1 MSPGNGNTMT
11 QNPISLLAVEA
22 PAKEQRVR
30 RNSKPADPGEK
41 RTRYTLPLALNSGSP
56 VGYRTRISLSKDEAN
71 DAAQLFSLARPDEFV
86 PGPMVTDQALFEE
99 VSLGILT
106 ARQST
111 NFRGHKQV
119 VFGPND
125 SVEIAQLLRE
135 MDGVEA
141 PVLDGAS
148 MTHVVLTRPYR
159 TPFTL
164 LLTFVGHQLGLN
176 WFTVPGR
183 ALSKRFFHTDDI
195 PSIGFLQHLH
205 IGILA
210 DAMER
215 ATAIASIGRRS
226 AQVFMAPFAG
236 AETRKKNKR
245 KMARLHALCGLTSSD
260 LAQGWRVGIVAQV
273 GYTKNPLPIGQDTC
287 RKVGANLMAFRSE
300 RIQPGVNAEESA
312 PDAYQH
318 RQDMDIPEDLAFMAA
333 RAAYNSFVHWTGC
346 GRESAKKLM
355 LMERIDVLTPG
366 GKGRLR
372 QIRKD
377 NHAITDAL
385 IANLP
390 LWADLPMGRA
400 LSRNAN
406 RGRKAF
412 ALVGQRI
419 YVGGL
424 DKSEIT
430 ASGLDPTLA
439 CQAIGAAASRSAK
452 VCELSGCIELPDDCD
467 LLVGTCLMAGPV
479 NQNDIGKQFY
489 GFKDL
494 LVDAHPDKSPTSMI
508 VWTLK
513 AKTVADPLGNE
524 EQLLNPKRKGA
535 LVDLRPAPHEVV
547 SVRRHGKVAPFRQTA
562 VRTSQER
569 AFADQ
574 GNFVKSIDGSH
585 IPGNVGSAWPK
596 RLSTAPVWREEE

>member
-1 MSPGNGNTMT
+1 MP
-11 QNPISLLAVEA
+11 QNPIDLVPVTPPAPEA
-22 PAKEQRVR
+22 RVKRNAQPAAE
-30 RNSKPADPGEK
+30 GER
-41 RTRYTLPLALNSGSP
+41 RTRYTLPLGLQSGSP
-56 VGYRTRISLSKDEAN
+56 VGYRTRVAINADEAAE
-71 DAAQLFSLARPDEFV
+71 AAQLFSLARPEAFV
-86 PGPMVTDQALFEE
+86 SGPSITDQELFEE
-99 VSLGILT
+99 ASLGILT

-119 VFGPND
+119 SFGPEH
-125 SVEIAQLLRE
+125 SAEIAKLLRTAE
-135 MDGVEA
+135 GSEA
-141 PVLDGAS
+141 PVLDGAV

-164 LLTFVGHQLGLN
+164 LLTFAGHKMGLN
-176 WFTVPGR
+176 LLTVPWR
-183 ALSKRFFHTDDI
+183 AFSKRFFHVDDI

-205 IGILA
+205 LGVLA

-215 ATAIASIGRRS
+215 AAAIASQGRRA

-236 AETRKKNKR
+236 AELRKQNR
-245 KMARLHALCGLTSSD
+245 GVIDALHALCGLSAAD
-260 LAQGWRVGIVAQV
+260 LSQGWRVGIVTQV
-273 GYTKNPLPIGQDTC
+273 GAVEVPLPISPEVC
-287 RKVGANLMAFRSE
+287 RKVGANMMAFRSE

-312 PDAYQH
+312 PDDYQH
-318 RQDMDIPEDLAFMAA
+318 RQAMDIPEGLAFMAA

-346 GRESAKKLM
+346 GREDAKKLM
-355 LMERIDVLTPG
+355 LMERIDVLTGG
-366 GKGRLR
+366 GKARLR
-372 QIRKD
+372 QIRAD
-377 NHAITDAL
+377 NNAITDCL
-385 IANLP
+385 IDNLP
-390 LWADLPMGRA
+390 LWADLPLGRA

-424 DKSEIT
+424 DKNELV
-430 ASGLDPTLA
+430 ARDLDPTLA
-439 CQAIGAAASRSAK
+439 CQAIGAASSRSAQ
-452 VCELSGCIELPDDCD
+452 VCELSGCIDLPDDCD

-494 LVDAHPDKSPTSMI
+494 LSGAHPDKTPTSMI

-513 AKTVADPLGNE
+513 AKTIADPLGNE

-547 SVRRHGKVAPFRQTA
+547 SIRDGDRVRPFRKAQG
-562 VRTSQER
+562 RTSEER

-574 GNFVKSIDGSH
+574 GNFVRGPDGEH
-585 IPGNVGSAWPK
+585 IPGNPGSAWPGA
-596 RLSTAPVWREEE
+596 LASAPVWQENT

>member
-1 MSPGNGNTMT
+1 
-11 QNPISLLAVEA
+11 V
-22 PAKEQRVR
+22 
-30 RNSKPADPGEK
+30 
-41 RTRYTLPLALNSGSP
+41 PLTSE
-56 VGYRTRISLSKDEAN
+56 EAN
-71 DAAQLFSLARPDEFV
+71 RAAQLFSLARPERFEA
-86 PGPMVTDQALFEE
+86 GPAVTDQALFEE

-111 NFRGHKQV
+111 NFRGHRQV
-119 VFGPND
+119 VFGPED
-125 SVEIAQLLRE
+125 SAEVAQLLSE
-135 MDGVEA
+135 MEGVEA
-141 PVLDGAS
+141 PVLEQAC

-164 LLTFVGHQLGLN
+164 LLTFVGHQMGLN
-176 WFTVPGR
+176 LLTVPGR

-215 ATAIASIGRRS
+215 ASVVASAGKRA

-236 AETRKKNKR
+236 AETRKKNR
-245 KMARLHALCGLTSSD
+245 RQMARLHSLCGLTSAELS
-260 LAQGWRVGIVAQV
+260 QGWRVGIVAQV
-273 GYTKNPLPIGQDTC
+273 GYVPEAMDIDVGLC
-287 RKVGANLMAFRSE
+287 RKVGANMMAFRSE

-318 RQDMDIPEDLAFMAA
+318 RQDMDIPEELAFMAA

-346 GRESAKKLM
+346 SREDAKKLM
-355 LMERIDVLTPG
+355 LMERIDVLTDG
-366 GKGRLR
+366 GKERLR
-372 QIRKD
+372 QIRRD
-377 NHAITDAL
+377 NNSITDAL

-390 LWADLPMGRA
+390 LWADIPLGRA

-424 DKSEIT
+424 DKSEVVEK
-430 ASGLDPTLA
+430 GLDGTLA
-439 CQAIGAAASRSAK
+439 CQAIGAASSRSAQ
-452 VCELSGCIELPDDCD
+452 VCELAGCIDLPDDCD

-489 GFKDL
+489 GFDDL
-494 LVDAHPDKSPTSMI
+494 LRGAHPGKDPTSMI

-524 EQLLNPKRKGA
+524 EQLMNPKRKGA

-547 SVRRHGKVAPFRQTA
+547 SIRRDGRVRPFRKTS

-574 GNFVKSIDGSH
+574 NNFVTSTDGLP

-596 RLSTAPVWREEE
+596 VLANAPIWGTK